1 MGNAGGV
8 DEASTVKHSGNKN
21 NSQGKF
27 SVTSLSAVNQFSKGT
42 SETLSKR
49 YKIDALIVNQHRL
62 ERVLSVPN
70 SIKVSILSLVV
81 FCFRR
86 F

>member
-1 MGNAGGV
+1 MGKAVVRGNPAELVGNAGGV

-49 YKIDALIVNQHRL
+49 VQD
-62 ERVLSVPN
+62 
-70 SIKVSILSLVV
+70 
-81 FCFRR
+81 
-86 F
+86 